1 MSILEGQYLARRIS
15 IGTALLAPTSR
26 SRSTGAPEGPGRAR
40 LRREFVHWRTDH
52 AACGCLNTLR
62 VITPRRA
69 RAIRRNPTCTLA
81 AVYFCCLSFCFLF
94 YDEPWPAN
102 GLVDPSVFDLILE
115 FDTDKML
122 NYIDPKAKARI
133 RRPYLRAI
141 VVLRE
146 DESAPQGLGTRLAW
160 MKLSAV

>member
-1 MSILEGQYLARRIS
+1 M
-15 IGTALLAPTSR
+15 
-26 SRSTGAPEGPGRAR
+26 
-40 LRREFVHWRTDH
+40 
-52 AACGCLNTLR
+52 
-62 VITPRRA
+62 
-69 RAIRRNPTCTLA
+69 A

-102 GLVDPSVFDLILE
+102 GLDPSVFDLILE

-122 NYIDPKAKARI
+122 NYIDPKTKARI

>member
-1 MSILEGQYLARRIS
+1 MSAADSGLWNVRGTRGLDVPFSLAPRNRHPPKEAQPGAPCSAMSILEGQYLARRIS

-40 LRREFVHWRTDH
+40 LRREFVHWRTDR

-69 RAIRRNPTCTLA
+69 RAIRRSPKCTLA

-94 YDEPWPAN
+94 CDEPWPAN
-102 GLVDPSVFDLILE
+102 GLNPSIS
-115 FDTDKML
+115 T
-122 NYIDPKAKARI
+122 
-133 RRPYLRAI
+133 
-141 VVLRE
+141 
-146 DESAPQGLGTRLAW
+146 
-160 MKLSAV
+160 

>member
-40 LRREFVHWRTDH
+40 LRREFVHWRTDR

-69 RAIRRNPTCTLA
+69 RAIRRSPTCTLA

-102 GLVDPSVFDLILE
+102 GLDPSVFDLILE
-115 FDTDKML
+115 FDTDKLL
-122 NYIDPKAKARI
+122 NYIDPKARARI
-133 RRPYLRAI
+133 RRPCLRAI

-146 DESAPQGLGTRLAW
+146 TKALLKDLGDDLPG
-160 MKLSAV
+160 